1 MTTALIIFGVAV
13 NALLL
18 VRGAR
23 MVWRLTLCARMP
35 ELWRLLENKGRRHR
49 VRELRDEP
57 RSNLPS
63 TKYLYDEVDF
73 DESDIRE
80 MKLTLKLMHRSA
92 IRSVLLFG
100 VVITATIALYT
111 LLAY

>member
-1 MTTALIIFGVAV
+1 MTTAPIILGVAL
-13 NALLL
+13 NAALL

-23 MVWRLTLCARMP
+23 MVWRLNARMP
-35 ELWRLLENKGRRHR
+35 ELWRLLENTGRAHR
-49 VRELRDEP
+49 VKELRDES

-73 DESDIRE
+73 DDSDIRE
-80 MKLTLKLMHRSA
+80 LKLTLKLMHRSA

-111 LLAY
+111 LLAH

>member
-1 MTTALIIFGVAV
+1 MTTALIIFGVAL
-13 NALLL
+13 NAALL
-18 VRGAR
+18 VRCAT
-23 MVWRLTLCARMP
+23 MVWRFNARMP
-35 ELWRLLENKGRRHR
+35 ELWRLLENKGRSYR

-73 DESDIRE
+73 DDSDIRE
-80 MKLTLKLMHRSA
+80 MKLTLKVMHRSA

>member
-1 MTTALIIFGVAV
+1 MTTALVILAV
-13 NALLL
+13 PLNAALL
-18 VRGAR
+18 VRCTR
-23 MVWRLTLCARMP
+23 MVWRLNARMP

-49 VRELRDEP
+49 VRELRDES

-73 DESDIRE
+73 DDSDIRE
-80 MKLTLKLMHRSA
+80 MKLTLKVMHRSA
-92 IRSVLLFG
+92 LLSLLLFG
-100 VVITATIALYT
+100 VVITATIAIFI